1 MTRWSSISLTSFRA
15 SSTGWTFVLKA
26 RPKTPS
32 NRDSIL
38 SSMFL
43 STLIAGVLYPGS
55 PSLAFGFG
63 RQTEASGE
71 DCGDDRRVG
80 QGWARGED
88 SGQQQES
95 ERQDPAAPHVGKR
108 RRRCGEHERLE
119 QQRRLPAQRVHDR
132 AGRRQRQSGALAEK
146 GQRGGERRGAE
157 RPAGGVERQRRGPGA
172 GDETRRRG
180 GGKAPGCGGRE
191 LRHAALALLAPVPR
205 RPQRGCES
213 CSR

>member
-63 RQTEASGE
+63 RQTEGSGE

-80 QGWARGED
+80 QGWAPGEE
-88 SGQQQES
+88 SGPPPGSQAS
-95 ERQDPAAPHVGKR
+95 
-108 RRRCGEHERLE
+108 
-119 QQRRLPAQRVHDR
+119 
-132 AGRRQRQSGALAEK
+132 
-146 GQRGGERRGAE
+146 
-157 RPAGGVERQRRGPGA
+157 GPGA
-172 GDETRRRG
+172 
-180 GGKAPGCGGRE
+180 A
-191 LRHAALALLAPVPR
+191 
-205 RPQRGCES
+205 
-213 CSR
+213 

>member
-71 DCGDDRRVG
+71 D
-80 QGWARGED
+80 

-95 ERQDPAAPHVGKR
+95 ERQDPAGPHVGKR

-132 AGRRQRQSGALAEK
+132 AGRR
-146 GQRGGERRGAE
+146 
-157 RPAGGVERQRRGPGA
+157 
-172 GDETRRRG
+172 
-180 GGKAPGCGGRE
+180 
-191 LRHAALALLAPVPR
+191 
-205 RPQRGCES
+205 
-213 CSR
+213 

>member
-43 STLIAGVLYPGS
+43 STLITGVLYPGS

-95 ERQDPAAPHVGKR
+95 ERQDPAGPHVGKR

-132 AGRRQRQSGALAEK
+132 AGRRQRAARVVELERRSQAAGERELAATET
-146 GQRGGERRGAE
+146 GHQAGGEHGGEHLDGSADPPAQPLRGQ
-157 RPAGGVERQRRGPGA
+157 G
-172 GDETRRRG
+172 
-180 GGKAPGCGGRE
+180 
-191 LRHAALALLAPVPR
+191 
-205 RPQRGCES
+205 
-213 CSR
+213 